1 MISLLY
7 IKNVMETMALLERIE
22 TTPNHWNILMLGLI
36 DLFFQHVFNN
46 LFFSIHILQL
56 IYDYLQLI
64 HLYTGLHTEHSVALP
79 NLFLSKIG
87 TEILCTTIHI

>member
-1 MISLLY
+1 
-7 IKNVMETMALLERIE
+7 METMALLERIE

-36 DLFFQHVFNN
+36 DPFSQHIFNN

-87 TEILCTTIHI
+87 TEILCTTIQI